1 MVSKKF
7 SKEILENN
15 PVKRSGIFSS
25 YPVPPHASTEINRPQ
40 NATSELVTHF
50 NTKKLPVSSFN
61 KSNFRK
67 SASFFK
73 GIQVEFL

>member
-7 SKEILENN
+7 AKEVLENN

-25 YPVPPHASTEINRPQ
+25 YPVPPHYTTEINRQQ

-50 NTKKLPVSSFN
+50 NTKKIPVGNFN

-67 SASFFK
+67 SAAFFK
-73 GIQVEFL
+73 GIQMEFL

>member
-7 SKEILENN
+7 AKEVLENN
-15 PVKRSGIFSS
+15 PVKKSGIYSS
-25 YPVPPHASTEINRPQ
+25 YPPPPHATTEMNRHQ
-40 NATSELVTHF
+40 NAMSELVTHF
-50 NTKKLPVSSFN
+50 NTKKLPVSNFN
-61 KSNFRK
+61 KSNLRK